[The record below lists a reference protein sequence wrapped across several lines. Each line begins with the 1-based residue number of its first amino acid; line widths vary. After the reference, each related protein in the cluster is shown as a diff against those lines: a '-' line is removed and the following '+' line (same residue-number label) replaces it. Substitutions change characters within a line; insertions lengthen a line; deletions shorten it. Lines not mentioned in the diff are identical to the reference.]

1 MPNKWITHV
10 KKYHSD
16 HPNLNY
22 KQAMQQAKK
31 TYNKIQKGKGG
42 GASKPSAT
50 LNPMTQEPTL
60 EQLQTESRQWA
71 RHHNNHIEA
80 MGDRI
85 QNKIPSRFNSSCISL
100 ISVLLPHPARPL
112 ITIGFFESM
121 I

>member
-31 TYNKIQKGKGG
+31 TYNIIQKGKGG
-42 GASKPSAT
+42 GASKPTS
-50 LNPMTQEPTL
+50 LHPMTQEPTL

-85 QNKIPSRFNSSCISL
+85 QNRRNKLVTQIAQDKRLPQEIHDKIDSFLNY
-100 ISVLLPHPARPL
+100 
-112 ITIGFFESM
+112 
-121 I
+121 

>member
-16 HPNLNY
+16 HPNLNF

-85 QNKIPSRFNSSCISL
+85 QNRRNKLVTQIAQDKRLPQEIHDKIDSFLNY
-100 ISVLLPHPARPL
+100 
-112 ITIGFFESM
+112 
-121 I
+121 

>member
-31 TYNKIQKGKGG
+31 TYNKIQKGKSG
-42 GASKPSAT
+42 GASKPST
-50 LNPMTQEPTL
+50 SINPMTQEPTL

-80 MGDRI
+80 MGDQI
-85 QNKIPSRFNSSCISL
+85 QNRRNKLLTHIAQDKRLPQEIHNKIDSFLNY
-100 ISVLLPHPARPL
+100 
-112 ITIGFFESM
+112 
-121 I
+121 